1 MGLNTCPLLSFLI
14 QHPDDNADKIGPDD
28 GVIKLNKIFYMLF
41 DDNIDKVDP
50 DDDEMKHDKIL
61 LPAQYLLITLSPSNV
76 LRVRVLDEIW
86 PKGNISCA
94 F

>member
-1 MGLNTCPLLSFLI
+1 
-14 QHPDDNADKIGPDD
+14 
-28 GVIKLNKIFYMLF
+28 MLF

-86 PKGNISCA
+86 PKRDRFSS
-94 F
+94 